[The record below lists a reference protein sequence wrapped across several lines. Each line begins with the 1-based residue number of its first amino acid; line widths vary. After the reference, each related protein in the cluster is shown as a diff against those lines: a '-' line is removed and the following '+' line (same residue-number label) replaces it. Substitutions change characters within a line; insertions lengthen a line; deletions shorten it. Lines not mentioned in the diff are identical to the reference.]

1 MKNMSWSDAYIGIP
15 YRDLG
20 RQMSG
25 CDCWGLVHLVYR
37 RECKIKLPSYRHA
50 YHSADERAEVARL
63 IGDAEASS
71 DWTRI
76 HEPEP
81 FDVVTFRRGQLTSH
95 IGIVVSPGV
104 MVHMSE
110 SGSRVENYRDAKW
123 AQRLTGTFRHRR
135 REA

>member
-1 MKNMSWSDAYIGIP
+1 MSWTDEYIGIP

-37 RECKIKLPSYRHA
+37 RECSIKLPSYRHA

-63 IGDAEASS
+63 IGEAEASS
-71 DWTRI
+71 VWTRI
-76 HEPEP
+76 EDPSA

-95 IGIVVSPGV
+95 IGIVFKPDW
-104 MVHMSE
+104 MLHMSNE
-110 SGSRVENYRDAKW
+110 GARIENYQSPVWK
-123 AQRLTGTFRHRR
+123 QRLIGFFRHERLI
-135 REA
+135 